1 MHIYF
6 LHALSSPILRWVFH
20 LHGHGPKIAAKRR
33 RGMVS
38 QGDCI
43 ILMLESN
50 NYKAETMKQH
60 AGCFAMELHSRI
72 SRFSGTETGW
82 SQLEVRSMEEDGLDR
97 RRSCQCLR
105 GSWTVKRQ
113 LHLAPRYSS
122 MASKV
127 KETVYLVC
135 YRHGSN
141 FRSIFI
147 VKNPHR
153 RLE

>member
-1 MHIYF
+1 MI
-6 LHALSSPILRWVFH
+6 P
-20 LHGHGPKIAAKRR
+20 
-33 RGMVS
+33 
-38 QGDCI
+38 
-43 ILMLESN
+43 MLESN
-50 NYKAETMKQH
+50 NYKTERMKQH
-60 AGCFAMELHSRI
+60 AGCFATELPSRI
-72 SRFSGTETGW
+72 SRFCCTETGW
-82 SQLEVRSMEEDGLDR
+82 SKLEIRSLEEDVLDR

-113 LHLAPRYSS
+113 LHLAPRYGT

-127 KETVYLVC
+127 KETLYLGC

-141 FRSIFI
+141 FHSIFI